1 MNISNILMGVQ
12 VVLAIVLILSIMPQD
27 TKSAVP
33 SQYGGEGNQSYFKP
47 KGKEAF
53 LGRVTK
59 IAAVLFFINA
69 ISDNLPSSFNFASF
83 NYSPTTIN
91 GTGLVE

>member
-1 MNISNILMGVQ
+1 MDIRMILMGVQ
-12 VVLAIVLILSIMPQD
+12 VVLAVVLIASIMPQD

-53 LGRVTK
+53 LGKVTK
-59 IAAVLFFINA
+59 IAAVIFFLNA
-69 ISDNLPSSFNFASF
+69 IAMLL
-83 NYSPTTIN
+83 IK
-91 GTGLVE
+91 

>member
-47 KGKEAF
+47 KGEEAF

-59 IAAVLFFINA
+59 IAAVLFLINA
-69 ISDNLPSSFNFASF
+69 IAML
-83 NYSPTTIN
+83 
-91 GTGLVE
+91 LVK

>member
-1 MNISNILMGVQ
+1 MSNFLMGLQMVLA
-12 VVLAIVLILSIMPQD
+12 VVLIVVVMGQD

-53 LGRVTK
+53 LGRITK
-59 IAAVLFFINA
+59 IAGVLFFVNA
-69 ISDNLPSSFNFASF
+69 IALLL
-83 NYSPTTIN
+83 I
-91 GTGLVE
+91 